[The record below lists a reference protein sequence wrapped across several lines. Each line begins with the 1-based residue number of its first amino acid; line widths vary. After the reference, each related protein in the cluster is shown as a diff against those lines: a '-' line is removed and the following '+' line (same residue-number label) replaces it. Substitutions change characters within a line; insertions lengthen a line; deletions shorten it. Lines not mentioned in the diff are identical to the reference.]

1 MCVCECEVSF
11 RLSIDINCLLLR
23 GGHLNDASPA
33 ACHTRRVS
41 ETELELELEPEVKVK
56 VAPVLTVLALLA
68 LLAFTVVKGV

>member
-41 ETELELELEPEVKVK
+41 ETELELELELEPEVKVK

-68 LLAFTVVKGV
+68 FTVVKGV